1 MNTVTTHCI
10 YGEKLPKL
18 SFFIP
23 KPFTPFQWAPMN
35 TEEDF
40 LKKASIVKAEVRA
53 QLNQKS
59 IRYIYHEADI
69 SLLEGFLARGDR
81 KCAEVIEKAYRKGAI
96 FDAWSEYFRKD
107 AWEEAFAETG
117 IDIMFYACRERST
130 DEILPW
136 DFLDI
141 GVTKK
146 FLIREWERAQK
157 ETVTPNC
164 KMQCSGC
171 GAKSFGGGVCYE
183 NQN

>member
-1 MNTVTTHCI
+1 MNT
-10 YGEKLPKL
+10 K
-18 SFFIP
+18 
-23 KPFTPFQWAPMN
+23 
-35 TEEDF
+35 EDF